1 MLNFSTILAIASVP
15 VFSMGA
21 IVANNDSIIA
31 EHFGALCE
39 NGSTHHCRELAKL
52 TGGNCATP
60 NATYGCK
67 FDSLKQQQQTE
78 N

>member
-31 EHFGALCE
+31 EHLGALCDA
-39 NGSTHHCRELAKL
+39 GSPHHCRELVKL
-52 TGGNCATP
+52 TQRT
-60 NATYGCK
+60 K
-67 FDSLKQQQQTE
+67 
-78 N
+78 